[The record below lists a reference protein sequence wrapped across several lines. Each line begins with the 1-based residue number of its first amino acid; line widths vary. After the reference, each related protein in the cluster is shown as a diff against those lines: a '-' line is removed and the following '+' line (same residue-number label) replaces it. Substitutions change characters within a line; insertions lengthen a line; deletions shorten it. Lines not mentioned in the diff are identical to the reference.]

1 MKTARAIARTASLA
15 AAPRP
20 PPSST
25 SSSSSSS
32 ALAFIGPGAPRSA
45 SSSASAS
52 PKAQGKAAAPAP
64 APVELPAN
72 VSYGQT
78 ARRRLR
84 DHYDTSLSHDLL
96 YLLYSH
102 PTHVEA
108 QTGRLPDPL
117 SRSPVWNPAN
127 PYASGRAAPPRPKGN
142 RYLVPNPSYTSPE
155 AVPQLESIT
164 VECMTKTAV
173 GVKSNLLPVI
183 MAFQAITGEPL
194 QSKHPGAYGPGS
206 GKGIVVTKSTKKSA
220 SFKIRA
226 GAPTGVKVELKGE
239 QMYTFLESVTDFVL
253 PRLKTFNGIPL
264 PPASHPRQSMSST
277 SGVVA
282 FGLPPEAMGLFPQI
296 EVNLDQ
302 YPRAYGM
309 NIFCVT
315 SAKGRGAQD
324 QARALLSGMGLPF
337 VKR

>member
-1 MKTARAIARTASLA
+1 MKAARALTRAATLAGARPAPPPPALAPAALPASTRTAA
-15 AAPRP
+15 TKAPRQPPAAPE
-20 PPSST
+20 
-25 SSSSSSS
+25 
-32 ALAFIGPGAPRSA
+32 
-45 SSSASAS
+45 
-52 PKAQGKAAAPAP
+52 QQQ
-64 APVELPAN
+64 LPAN
-72 VSYGQT
+72 LAYGQT
-78 ARRRLR
+78 ARSRLR
-84 DHYDTSLSHDLL
+84 DHYTASLSHDLL

-102 PTHVEA
+102 QTHTSA
-108 QTGRLPDPL
+108 QAGALPNPL
-117 SRSPVWNPAN
+117 SRAPVWSPEN
-127 PYASGRAAPPRPKGN
+127 PYAAGRAAPPRPKGN
-142 RYLVPNPSYTSPE
+142 RYLVPNPTYTSP
-155 AVPQLESIT
+155 ASVPQLESIT
-164 VECMTKTAV
+164 VECMTKSAV

-194 QSKHPGAYGPGS
+194 QSKHPGPYGPGS
-206 GKGIVVTKSTKKSA
+206 GKGIVVTRSTKKSA

-226 GAPTGVKVELKGE
+226 GAPTGVKVELRGD
-239 QMYTFLESVTDFVL
+239 QMYAFLETLVDFVL

-264 PPASHPRQSMSST
+264 PAASHPRQSMSST

-282 FGLPPEAMGLFPQI
+282 FGLPPEAMGLFPSI

-324 QARALLSGMGLPF
+324 QARALLSGCGLPF

>member
-1 MKTARAIARTASLA
+1 MKTARAIARTAGL

-20 PPSST
+20 VPPFAPT
-25 SSSSSSS
+25 FIAPPAATRCASSSSSKGQ
-32 ALAFIGPGAPRSA
+32 AKA
-45 SSSASAS
+45 AS
-52 PKAQGKAAAPAP
+52 PPAA
-64 APVELPAN
+64 ELPAN

-78 ARRRLR
+78 ARSRLR

-102 PTHVEA
+102 HTHTQA
-108 QTGRLPDPL
+108 QQGQLPDPL
-117 SRSPVWNPAN
+117 SRSPVWNPEN

-155 AVPQLESIT
+155 GVPHLESIT

-206 GKGIVVTKSTKKSA
+206 GKGIVVTRSTKKSA

-226 GAPTGVKVELKGE
+226 GAPTGIKVELKGE
-239 QMYTFLESVTDFVL
+239 QMFTFLETVVDFVL

-315 SAKGRGAQD
+315 SAKGRDAQD

>member
-1 MKTARAIARTASLA
+1 MKTARAIARTAAL
-15 AAPRP
+15 AAPRTP
-20 PPSST
+20 
-25 SSSSSSS
+25 
-32 ALAFIGPGAPRSA
+32 APT
-45 SSSASAS
+45 
-52 PKAQGKAAAPAP
+52 PAP
-64 APVELPAN
+64 AFIAGAHRAASSAAAKPPAAKKAAQVEQELPAN
-72 VSYGQT
+72 IAYGQT
-78 ARRRLR
+78 ARSRLR

-102 PTHVEA
+102 ATHTQA
-108 QTGRLPDPL
+108 QHGALPDPL
-117 SRSPVWNPAN
+117 SRSPVWNPEN
-127 PYASGRAAPPRPKGN
+127 PYAQGRAAPPRPKGN
-142 RYLVPNPSYTSPE
+142 RYLVPNPSYTSP
-155 AVPQLESIT
+155 ATLPALDSIT

-206 GKGIVVTKSTKKSA
+206 GKGIVVTRSTKKSA

-239 QMYTFLESVTDFVL
+239 QMYAFLETLVDFVL
-253 PRLKTFNGIPL
+253 PRLKTFSGIPL
-264 PPASHPRQSMSST
+264 PAASHPRQSMSST

-296 EVNLDQ
+296 ELNLDQ

-315 SAKGRGAQD
+315 SAKGRAAQD

>member
-15 AAPRP
+15 APR
-20 PPSST
+20 
-25 SSSSSSS
+25 
-32 ALAFIGPGAPRSA
+32 
-45 SSSASAS
+45 
-52 PKAQGKAAAPAP
+52 AAAPSLAPTFIAGAHRAASSAAAMAP
-64 APVELPAN
+64 APKKGAKVEQELPAN
-72 VSYGQT
+72 IAYGQT
-78 ARRRLR
+78 ARSRLR

-102 PTHVEA
+102 PTHT
-108 QTGRLPDPL
+108 QTQAGALPDPL
-117 SRSPVWNPAN
+117 SRSPIWNPEN
-127 PYASGRAAPPRPKGN
+127 PYAQGRAAPPRPKGN
-142 RYLVPNPSYTSPE
+142 RYLVPNPSYTSP
-155 AVPQLESIT
+155 ASVPALDSIT

-206 GKGIVVTKSTKKSA
+206 GKGIVVTRSTKKSA

-239 QMYTFLESVTDFVL
+239 QMYAFLETLVDFVL

-264 PPASHPRQSMSST
+264 PAASHPRQSMSSM

-296 EVNLDQ
+296 ELNLDQ